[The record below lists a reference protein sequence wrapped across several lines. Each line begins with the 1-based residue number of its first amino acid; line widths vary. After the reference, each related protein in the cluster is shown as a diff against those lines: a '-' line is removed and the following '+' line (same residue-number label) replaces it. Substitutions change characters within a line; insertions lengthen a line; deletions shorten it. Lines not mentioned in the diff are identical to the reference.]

1 MSSFC
6 LEVSVKSWIQCTVV
20 LVFDRCLFC
29 NDSSSYADLNLAVY
43 AKPDDPCYAASCSN
57 ENLVL
62 HCSQDLWRS
71 SHDNDCV
78 DLWARNSGNCF
89 RNLNFFFFLSFF
101 LFSLEINIP
110 NLANVVSNCI
120 CQPSTSARGQQH
132 ESHGDPR
139 SLSSSLFIIIL
150 HFLYEIMAVHGPF
163 VKIHPVVLAS
173 IVDSY
178 ERRNEGASRV
188 IGTLLGGSL
197 FSLSEVRDSR
207 VS

>member
-1 MSSFC
+1 MMMVMCFIC
-6 LEVSVKSWIQCTVV
+6 KLEI
-20 LVFDRCLFC
+20 VFEMEKL
-29 NDSSSYADLNLAVY
+29 
-43 AKPDDPCYAASCSN
+43 
-57 ENLVL
+57 
-62 HCSQDLWRS
+62 
-71 SHDNDCV
+71 
-78 DLWARNSGNCF
+78 SG
-89 RNLNFFFFLSFF
+89 
-101 LFSLEINIP
+101 LFSFLLFIP

-163 VKIHPVVLAS
+163 VKIHPVVFAS

-188 IGTLLGGSL
+188 IGTLLGGSFI
-197 FSLSEVRDSR
+197 FSE
-207 VS
+207 